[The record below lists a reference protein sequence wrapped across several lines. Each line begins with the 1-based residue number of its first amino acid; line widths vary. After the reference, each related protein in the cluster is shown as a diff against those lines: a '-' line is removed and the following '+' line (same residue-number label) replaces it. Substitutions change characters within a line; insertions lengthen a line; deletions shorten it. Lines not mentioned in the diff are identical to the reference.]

1 MTFKCVKR
9 ETHVEINN
17 YGNVI
22 KYHDGFRLIDAS
34 PGVVTLVNPLQV
46 TELDLV
52 QISDFVDEND
62 VQIGVTYDELESYLT
77 TTGNALMTD
86 IAALEWLIYDVM
98 HKDVDNPTMH
108 DRDGGLILTRDG
120 EPIVWKIN

>member
-9 ETHVEINN
+9 ATYVEINN

-22 KYHDGFRLIDAS
+22 EYHSGFRLMDVS

-52 QISDFVDEND
+52 QISDFVDENG

-86 IAALEWLIYDVM
+86 IAALEWLIHNVI
-98 HKDVDNPTMH
+98 HKDEENPTLH
-108 DRDGGLILTRDG
+108 DRDGGLILTKDD
-120 EPIVWKIN
+120 EPIVWKI